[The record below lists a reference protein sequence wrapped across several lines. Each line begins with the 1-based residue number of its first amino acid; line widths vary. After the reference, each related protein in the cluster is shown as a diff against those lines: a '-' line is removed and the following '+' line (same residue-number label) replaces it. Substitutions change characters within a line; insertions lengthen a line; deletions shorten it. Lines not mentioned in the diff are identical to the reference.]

1 MDRNNIAMTS
11 RLLLLLV
18 AFFCVGLVPAQNS
31 KKVHSLKKQ
40 QTTAL
45 QNIKNTNQQ
54 INKTQKTQLQALHRL
69 EAISTEIAH
78 INDSIKT
85 LNAEMA
91 RTMEQEKQLTAEIAD
106 LERSLAAKK
115 ESYAKAVRS
124 MTVRRD
130 NRYDALMFILSASS
144 LDQAYRRFR
153 YLQEFSSW
161 RKQEAKEI
169 VKQRDDLN
177 QRRTELLR
185 VRKAQGEVLALR
197 TAASQQL
204 IRQQREQRTLVAGL
218 RKKER
223 TLKQELKKQQ
233 QQADALGRRIQE
245 VIEEEARKAAEAAAA
260 KKKNSATKPSTQAG
274 YQMSKDEERLS
285 RNFAQNR
292 GKLPTP
298 LSGRYRIIAHFG
310 TQQHP
315 DLKYVKINNQGID
328 MQTQPG
334 TKARSVFD
342 GVVTSIFVMPGYNTS
357 IIVRHGEYLTIY
369 SNLSTIYVKTGDRVK
384 TGQELG
390 IIYSDP
396 EEDNRTVLHF
406 QIRKETTKLDP
417 ELWLKK

>member
-1 MDRNNIAMTS
+1 MTS

-18 AFFCVGLVPAQNS
+18 AFFCAGLVPAQNS
-31 KKVHSLKKQ
+31 KKVQSLKKQ

-69 EAISTEIAH
+69 EALSTEIAH
-78 INDSIKT
+78 INDSIKV

-177 QRRTELLR
+177 RRRTELLR

-274 YQMSKDEERLS
+274 YQMSKDEEQLS

>member
-1 MDRNNIAMTS
+1 MTS

-18 AFFCVGLVPAQNS
+18 AFFCAGLVPAQNS
-31 KKVHSLKKQ
+31 KKVQSLKKQ

-69 EAISTEIAH
+69 EALSTEIAH
-78 INDSIKT
+78 INDSIKV

-91 RTMEQEKQLTAEIAD
+91 RTMEQEKQLTAEISD

-161 RKQEAKEI
+161 RKQEAKAI
-169 VKQRDDLN
+169 VKQCDDLN

-274 YQMSKDEERLS
+274 YQMSKDEEQLS

-342 GVVTSIFVMPGYNTS
+342 GMVTSIFVMPGYNTS

>member
-1 MDRNNIAMTS
+1 MTS

-31 KKVHSLKKQ
+31 KKVQSLKKQ

-78 INDSIKT
+78 INDSIKV

-177 QRRTELLR
+177 RRRTELLR

-274 YQMSKDEERLS
+274 YQMSKDEEQLS

>member
-1 MDRNNIAMTS
+1 MTS

-18 AFFCVGLVPAQNS
+18 AFFCAGLVPAQNS
-31 KKVHSLKKQ
+31 KKVQSLKKQ

-78 INDSIKT
+78 INDSIKV

-91 RTMEQEKQLTAEIAD
+91 RTMEQEKQLTAEISD

-177 QRRTELLR
+177 RRRTELLR

-274 YQMSKDEERLS
+274 YQMSKDEEQLS